1 MMLWRNTGMD
11 KSKFN
16 IFKFKFGDK
25 KKSLKETIKLGAI
38 IHLTLDTVALI
49 PGVDKRKAF
58 NLLDEFQQKMGIKTL
73 NDYIIRDDELISYRI
88 HRVVDKAIE
97 EYEKDV

>member
-1 MMLWRNTGMD
+1 
-11 KSKFN
+11 
-16 IFKFKFGDK
+16 
-25 KKSLKETIKLGAI
+25 
-38 IHLTLDTVALI
+38 
-49 PGVDKRKAF
+49 
-58 NLLDEFQQKMGIKTL
+58 MGIKTL